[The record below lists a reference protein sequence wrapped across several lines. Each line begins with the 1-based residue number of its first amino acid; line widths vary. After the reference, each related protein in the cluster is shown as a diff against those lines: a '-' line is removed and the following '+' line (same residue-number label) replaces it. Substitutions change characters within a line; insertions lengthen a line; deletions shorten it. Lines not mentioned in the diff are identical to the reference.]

1 MRTIKLTLA
10 YDGTDYVGWQRQA
23 ERRSVQE
30 EVERAL
36 AEIEGTPVT
45 VNGAGRTDAGVHAL
59 GQVASV
65 RIAHTIDTASLV
77 RALNAKLPVDIRVL
91 CGAAAADDFHARFG
105 AKRKTYRYQ
114 IETGDVADP
123 FLRRYAWRV
132 TDQLDV
138 GAMRAAGAA
147 LVGEHDVAAFQAAGA
162 DVGSTVRTIHRLA
175 IDPHAPMSL
184 LATPGLMIRV
194 TGDGFLRH
202 MVRIIVGTLVEVGTG
217 RRPASDM
224 PRILASRDRNAA
236 GPTAPPQGL
245 VLASVDYA

>member
-10 YDGTDYVGWQRQA
+10 YDGTDYVGWQQQA
-23 ERRSVQE
+23 EGRSVQE
-30 EVERAL
+30 EVQRAL

-77 RALNAKLPVDIRVL
+77 RALNAKLPVDIRVR

-132 TDQLDV
+132 TDPLDL
-138 GAMRAAGAA
+138 GAMRAAAAA

-162 DVGSTVRTIHRLA
+162 DVGSTVRTIHQLA
-175 IDPHAPMSL
+175 IDPHDPMSL
-184 LATPGLMIRV
+184 LGTPGLMIGV

-202 MVRIIVGTLVEVGTG
+202 MVRIVVGTLVEVGTG